1 MNSLQDIA
9 ERTGIKNL
17 PSSVFHLWKKNKD
30 KTFENMKKP
39 IVDEG
44 FLRERLKDGGV
55 PQDEIEKLVDLVRR
69 IEENQ
74 DLKLITH
81 FMILETISKPCRDDV
96 DIESPVVPEI
106 LGEHKENYPFVFLLC
121 CLAPRL
127 DQLKE
132 RGIPEEI
139 CKDVARKAVA
149 NIAGI
154 FERTGRWMID
164 DFQWF
169 LNFFNGFIFHF
180 NRLLFMP
187 IITEGNFTMF
197 RNKKTGE
204 KRALFNGGFKFRA
217 DGQLDGTNDIF
228 ADEDYFISELK
239 ETDEAYIGNFVNPL
253 GFVRK
258 DLMTLRKEEWEPV
271 YGNGDWMISIH
282 MPSGPGYNIENF
294 RDSMLQA
301 RQFFSRYYPECDIK
315 GFWCESWLFDSR
327 LQLIISEERSNI
339 VKIQRQVYIFPMRT
353 SDRMLLREL
362 FGTADRKNL
371 PRDNSLRKGAAE
383 YMDRGGRF
391 NHLGMVLLD
400 EDMDKFG
407 SKPYF
412 TDEYYKEFL
421 ETVDIL

>member
-1 MNSLQDIA
+1 MNSIYDIA
-9 ERTGIKNL
+9 DRTGIKNL
-17 PSSVFHLWKKNKD
+17 PSSVFRSWEKIKD
-30 KTFENMKKP
+30 KAFENMKKP
-39 IVDEG
+39 IVDEK
-44 FLRERLKDGGV
+44 FFRDRLKDGGV
-55 PQDEIEKLVDLVRR
+55 PINEIEKLVDVVRR
-69 IEENQ
+69 IEGNQ
-74 DLKLITH
+74 DLKLMTH
-81 FMILETISKPCRDDV
+81 FLILEMVSKLCRNDV
-96 DIESPVVPEI
+96 DIELPVVPEV
-106 LGEHKENYPFVFLLC
+106 LGEYKENYPFVFLISC
-121 CLAPRL
+121 MEPRL
-127 DQLKE
+127 DQLAK
-132 RGIPEEI
+132 RGVPEEI
-139 CKDVARKAVA
+139 RKDVARRAVA

-154 FERTGRWMID
+154 FERTGSWMID

-180 NRLLFMP
+180 NRLLFLPM
-187 IITEGNFTMF
+187 ITEGNFTMF
-197 RNKKTGE
+197 RNRRTGE
-204 KRALFNGGFKFRA
+204 ARALFNGGFKFRE

-228 ADEDYFISELK
+228 SGKNFFISEYK

-253 GFVRK
+253 GFTRRGM
-258 DLMTLRKEEWEPV
+258 MTLRKDEWEPV
-271 YGNGDWMISIH
+271 FGNGDWMISIH

-294 RDSMLQA
+294 KNSMLQA
-301 RQFFSRYYPECDIK
+301 RQFFSRYYPEWDLK

-327 LQLIISEERSNI
+327 LQLVISEERSNI

-353 SDRMLLREL
+353 SDRMILREL
-362 FGTADRKNL
+362 FGTTDRENL
-371 PRDNSLRKGAAE
+371 PRDNSLRKGVAE

>member
-1 MNSLQDIA
+1 MYNLRDIA

-17 PSSVFHLWKKNKD
+17 PSSVFHSWEKNKD
-30 KTFENMKKP
+30 KAFENMKKP
-39 IVDEG
+39 IVDEK
-44 FLRERLKDGGV
+44 FLRERLRDGGV
-55 PQDEIEKLVDLVRR
+55 PQDEIEKLAGVVLR
-69 IEENQ
+69 IEENLE
-74 DLKLITH
+74 LKLITH
-81 FMILETISKPCRDDV
+81 FLISEMVSKSCRDEV
-96 DIESPVVPEI
+96 DIELPVVPGI
-106 LGEHKENYPFVFLLC
+106 LGEYKENYPFVFLLS

-127 DQLKE
+127 DQLEK
-132 RGIPEEI
+132 RGIPEDI
-139 CKDVARKAVA
+139 RKDVSRRAVA
-149 NIAGI
+149 NITGI
-154 FERTGRWMID
+154 FERTGSWMIE

-217 DGQLDGTNDIF
+217 DGQLDGTNDIYT
-228 ADEDYFISELK
+228 DKDYFISEFK
-239 ETDEAYIGNFVNPL
+239 ETDEEYIGNFVNPL

-258 DLMTLRKEEWEPV
+258 GMMTLSKEEWEPV
-271 YGNGDWMISIH
+271 FGNGDWMISVH

-294 RDSMLQA
+294 KDSMLQA
-301 RQFFSRYYPECDIK
+301 RQFFSRYYPEWDIK

-327 LQLIISEERSNI
+327 LQLVISEERSNI

-362 FGTADRKNL
+362 FGTTDRKNL

-391 NHLGMVLLD
+391 NYLGMVLLD
-400 EDMDKFG
+400 EDTDKFG
-407 SKPYF
+407 SRPYF
-412 TDEYYKEFL
+412 TDEYNKEFL